1 MKVVVGE
8 TIDAWMLLLVVVQLV
23 TLFLL
28 IGQNGKIR
36 RLESLLRDSS
46 RSSRSRRGQSQEA
59 PEVAPELSEF
69 EQKQAEVKE
78 QKDEFKRFLEADPS
92 RKLLAKKEQ
101 FAAYRQWRA
110 EQGLTW
116 SADPK
121 E

>member
-8 TIDAWMLLLVVVQLV
+8 TIDGWMLLLVVVQLV
-23 TLFLL
+23 TLCFVLS
-28 IGQNGKIR
+28 QNGKIR
-36 RLESLLRDSS
+36 RLENQLRNSS
-46 RSSRSRRGQSQEA
+46 RSKRGQGKGA
-59 PEVAPELSEF
+59 PETAPELSEF
-69 EQKQAEVKE
+69 EQKQAEVQE
-78 QKDEFKRFLEADPS
+78 QKDEFKRFLDADPS

-116 SADPK
+116 GADPK